1 MKLNN
6 ENFWITGEQ
15 FESGESLYEVDIL
28 DIYDHKQSTIYYKSG
43 IPEIDKL
50 FGDKGYV
57 KQGYVSTMLA
67 QENGVSIFFCKYW
80 RDQLEELAVAHIQR
94 EKILRFEEVKS
105 QNLEVVKR
113 EEAKH
118 KAKYMLKNGAGL
130 VGSLTGV
137 AGEKLGVSANTYNT
151 AGTIYKLYYLDKS
164 QNERCIEMYSAED
177 FEHSSQLFLNTY
189 FKSVLSQ
196 EAKTP
201 VKESSSCFIATA
213 CYKDLY
219 APELIAFRSYRDNVL
234 NRRILGSLLV
244 KLYYKTSP
252 LIYKQ
257 LYRSPK
263 MSRTVKIILDKIY
276 RRIQ

>member
-57 KQGYVSTMLA
+57 KQGYVSTMLSE
-67 QENGVSIFFCKYW
+67 ENGVSIFFCKYW

-94 EKILRFEEVKS
+94 DKILRFEEAKN

-118 KAKYMLKNGAGL
+118 KAKYVLKNGTGL
-130 VGSLTGV
+130 LGGLTGV
-137 AGEKLGVSANTYNT
+137 AVEKMGVSANTFNT
-151 AGTIYKLYYLDKS
+151 PGTIYKLYYLDNS
-164 QNERCIEMYSAED
+164 QNEKCIEMYSAEE
-177 FEHSSQLFLNTY
+177 FEDSSQLFLNTY

-219 APELIAFRSYRDNVL
+219 APEIIAFRSYRDNVL
-234 NRRILGSLLV
+234 NRHFFGTLFV
-244 KLYYKTSP
+244 KLYYQTSP

-257 LYRSPK
+257 LYKSPK
-263 MSRTVKIILDKIY
+263 MSRAIKIILDKIY
-276 RRIQ
+276 HKIQ